1 MISSESNKIEKKDDY
16 MNNLSLEK
24 KKKLDAIS
32 IDEKVSVKVAFTK
45 MDSDNVRLLCVFSD
59 DIYKGIL
66 SAGDI
71 QRAII
76 ANTGLETPCG
86 EVLRKEG
93 VRLAHVNESFS
104 DIKGLML
111 KFRTEFMPVLND
123 KNELVDVYFWDEVF
137 TTDKPEKSKIDV
149 PVVVMAGG
157 KGTRL
162 KPFSN
167 IIPKPLF
174 PLGDKTIIEEIM
186 DRFEAF
192 GCGRF
197 FLSLN
202 HKADFI
208 ENYLNNEI
216 DRDYDLTYF
225 RETEPLGTAGSL
237 FLVKDKI
244 KETFFISN
252 CDIVID
258 TDYSEILEYH
268 REQQNEITLVVSL
281 KHIKIPYGTVKT
293 TDGGQITELEE
304 KPEITYKANT
314 GVYIVEPKLLDE
326 IEPNKFLHITE
337 LVERIRQ
344 RGGKVGA
351 FPVSEKSWCDIGE
364 WAEYRRTLSIL
375 NS

>member
-1 MISSESNKIEKKDDY
+1 MTIKRIGAEERKIDLGTDIMSALK
-16 MNNLSLEK
+16 
-24 KKKLDAIS
+24 
-32 IDEKVSVKVAFTK
+32 K
-45 MDSDNVRLLCVFSD
+45 MDESKIKLLLVTKEDKYFSL
-59 DIYKGIL
+59 L
-66 SAGDI
+66 SIGDI

-76 ANTGLETPCG
+76 ANTGLDTECG
-86 EVLRKEG
+86 EVLRTEG
-93 VRLAHVNESFS
+93 VRLAHVSESYS
-104 DIKGLML
+104 DIEKLML
-111 KFRTEFMPVLND
+111 KFRTEFMPVLDDDNQ
-123 KNELVDVYFWDEVF
+123 LVDVYFWDEVF
-137 TTDKPEKSKIDV
+137 ASDKPEKAKIDV
-149 PVVVMAGG
+149 PVVIMAGG

-174 PLGDKTIIEEIM
+174 PLGDKTIIEEIL
-186 DRFEAF
+186 DRFEDF
-192 GCGRF
+192 GCKRF

-216 DRDYDLTYF
+216 SKAYDLTYF

-237 FLVKDKI
+237 FLVKDEI

-258 TDYSEILEYH
+258 TDYNEILEYH
-268 REQQNEITLVVSL
+268 KEQNNEITLVVSL

-304 KPEITYKANT
+304 KPEITYMANT
-314 GVYIVEPKLLDE
+314 GVYILEPDLLDE
-326 IEPNKFLHITE
+326 IDPNQFLHITE
-337 LVERIRQ
+337 LVERIQ
-344 RGGKVGA
+344 KRGGRVGA

-375 NS
+375 DA